1 MGKSNNYKMPAYIS
15 RKEVDTYMKKVVKSL
30 KDKGLYDETDTMI
43 LDTLAMNYSLMLEA
57 YEHLMS
63 EGMTATDRYGRVI
76 PNAYIEIKKTA
87 ENQLN
92 KCIQQL
98 GLSAKSRKQIKGD
111 SEDNFDLEALLND

>member
-1 MGKSNNYKMPAYIS
+1 MGKAYKLPSYITN
-15 RKEVDTYMKKVVKSL
+15 KEVDAYMKKVVKSL

-43 LDTLAMNYSLMLEA
+43 LDTLAMNYSLMIDS
-57 YEHLMS
+57 YRHLQE
-63 EGMTATDRYGRVI
+63 EGFTAKDRYGRVI

-98 GLSAKSRKQIKGD
+98 GLSAKSRKQIKADDGD
-111 SEDNFDLEALLND
+111 DLNLEALLDD

>member
-1 MGKSNNYKMPAYIS
+1 MGKAYKTPSYIAS
-15 RKEVDTYMKKVVKSL
+15 KEVDAYMKKVVKSL
-30 KDKGLYDETDTMI
+30 KEKGLYDDTDTMI
-43 LDTLAMNYSLMLEA
+43 LDTLAMNYNLLLES

-98 GLSAKSRKQIKGD
+98 GLSAKSRKQIKADGD
-111 SEDNFDLEALLND
+111 DDLNLEALLDD

>member
-1 MGKSNNYKMPAYIS
+1 MPTYIKN
-15 RKEVDTYMKKVVKSL
+15 KEVSAYMKKVVKSL
-30 KDKGLYDETDTMI
+30 KDKNLYDETDTMI

-57 YEHLMS
+57 YDHLVT
-63 EGMTATDRYGRVI
+63 EGMTSVDRYGRVI

-98 GLSAKSRKQIKGD
+98 GLSAKSRKQIKGNGD
-111 SEDNFDLEALLND
+111 DDNFDLEAMLND

>member
-57 YEHLMS
+57 YEHLMI

>member
-1 MGKSNNYKMPAYIS
+1 MGKTYKLPSYITS
-15 RKEVDTYMKKVVKSL
+15 KEVEAYVKKVVKSL

-43 LDTLAMNYSLMLEA
+43 LDTLALNYNLLLES

-63 EGMTATDRYGRVI
+63 EGMTSTDRYGRVI

-98 GLSAKSRKQIKGD
+98 GLSAKSRKQIKAD
-111 SEDNFDLEALLND
+111 SDDEINLEALLDD